1 VPCSTLPRPQRA
13 AAPGCW
19 AGCATRPRPRST
31 RARRA
36 GGDPALPLAWFAA
49 HDAPLPWPTAATAA
63 DDARIDWHTQPERAA
78 FDAALAHIQDGIAR
92 GTYYQVN
99 HTARL
104 RGRWSG
110 TAQALF
116 AALQRAQ
123 GGGYAAWI
131 DGAAAGQ
138 VLSVSPE
145 LFFDWQTGADGSGP
159 ILTRPMK
166 GTAARGATPQDDAAQ
181 AAHLR
186 NSPKE
191 RAENVMIVD
200 LLRNDLSRI
209 AQPHSV
215 RVPRLFHTEAL
226 PTVWQMTSD
235 VAATT
240 RTGTRLR
247 TCLRRCSPA
256 APSRARPRCRPCAPS
271 PSSKT
276 GRAACTAAP
285 WACCGPR
292 RWRHARHLQRTH
304 PHRRTAG
311 QRGPLRHWQRHRL
324 GRRRQRRMARMGR
337 QARLCR
343 ARQ

>member
-1 VPCSTLPRPQRA
+1 MRAST
-13 AAPGCW
+13 G
-19 AGCATRPRPRST
+19 
-31 RARRA
+31 
-36 GGDPALPLAWFAA
+36 
-49 HDAPLPWPTAATAA
+49 
-63 DDARIDWHTQPERAA
+63 TQPERAA

-92 GTYYQVN
+92 GDLYQVN
-99 HTARL
+99 HTAPL

-123 GGGYAAWI
+123 GGGYAA
-131 DGAAAGQ
+131 DLTAGAGQ

-145 LFFDWQTGADGSGP
+145 LFFDWQTRRRGP

-215 RVPRLFHTEAL
+215 QVPRCST
-226 PTVWQMTSD
+226 P
-235 VAATT
+235 
-240 RTGTRLR
+240 
-247 TCLRRCSPA
+247 RRCP
-256 APSRARPRCRPCAPS
+256 PC
-271 PSSKT
+271 
-276 GRAACTAAP
+276 GR
-285 WACCGPR
+285 
-292 RWRHARHLQRTH
+292 
-304 PHRRTAG
+304 
-311 QRGPLRHWQRHRL
+311 
-324 GRRRQRRMARMGR
+324 
-337 QARLCR
+337 
-343 ARQ
+343 